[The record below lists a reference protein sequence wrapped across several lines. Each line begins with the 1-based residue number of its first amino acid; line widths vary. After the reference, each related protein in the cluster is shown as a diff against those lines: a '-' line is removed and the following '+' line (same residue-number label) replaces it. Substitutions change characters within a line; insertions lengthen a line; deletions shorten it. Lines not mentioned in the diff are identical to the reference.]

1 MPIFD
6 YLCSMKAKKTE
17 LSILIPNYNN
27 VCVGLVSVLQQQ
39 AAALDID
46 YEILV
51 ADDASPDKDAIE
63 RNLAINTLPHC
74 RYIVKEQNTGA
85 ADTRNFL
92 GRNSRYRWLLFMDCD
107 IVIPDGHFL
116 ERYVTDGHEGV
127 VHGGICIVDDNSL
140 RHNLRY
146 LYEKSAEP
154 THTAERRQSNRY
166 HEFRSTNFL
175 IDREVFK
182 ASPFDERFTRSGYED
197 VLFGKMLKQRK
208 VPITHIDNPV
218 MMTEFEGNADY
229 VAKIERSLQTLYTF
243 RDELR
248 GYSRILTIDQGIHI
262 GLVRGVIRLWH
273 RVFGGLERRNLCG
286 ERPIL
291 ELFNIYR
298 LGYYL
303 GIKRSAQ
310 R

>member
-1 MPIFD
+1 
-6 YLCSMKAKKTE
+6 MKAKKTE

-63 RNLAINTLPHC
+63 RNQAINTLPHC

-127 VHGGICIVDDNSL
+127 VNGGICIVDDNSL

-154 THTAERRQSNRY
+154 NHTAERRQSNRY

-208 VPITHIDNPV
+208 VPIMHIDNPV

-243 RDELR
+243 RNELR

-273 RVFGGLERRNLCG
+273 KVFGGLERRNLCCSTSTG
-286 ERPIL
+286 WDTIWAS
-291 ELFNIYR
+291 
-298 LGYYL
+298 
-303 GIKRSAQ
+303 SAQ
-310 R
+310 LKDESVRLQAL